1 MCANLQYN
9 STVRSMLI
17 ILVVVNVKK
26 LATELDEN

>member
-26 LATELDEN
+26 LATKLDEN